1 MKNHLIAF
9 IILVISISFTAC
21 SNSSFQIGGKTTENT
36 ETIEQISEN
45 TDRNIYEN
53 RDSAESFNPNEID
66 NNVSDNTNDRQD
78 SSINNNEEILENQ
91 NELEEQQFD
100 EKVERINKLVQPS
113 IVYGTMK
120 NDYGEF
126 EKGEQVEII
135 KDKSNGKSY
144 YVSSN
149 GKNGWISSK
158 NISIP
163 EDFETVEDRMT
174 KEDME
179 FFVNQIK
186 EFDSKTDYFVWID
199 LSRQLVNIFK
209 GEKENWQL
217 IHSFLCATGKNITP
231 TVRGTFEVN
240 GRGPRFGNSVGA
252 KNWVRF
258 YGNYLM
264 HSITIDSRGNILD
277 TTLGKRASHGCV
289 RMSMEDSK
297 WVYDNITDG
306 TTVWVN

>member
-1 MKNHLIAF
+1 MKNYLIVF
-9 IILVISISFTAC
+9 IILVISMSFTAC
-21 SNSSFQIGGKTTENT
+21 SNSSFQVDNKTGDTGTIKQVSEDIDENID
-36 ETIEQISEN
+36 E
-45 TDRNIYEN
+45 DK
-53 RDSAESFNPNEID
+53 DSAETFNPNETD
-66 NNVSDNTNDRQD
+66 NNVSSISNEKRD
-78 SSINNNEEILENQ
+78 SSNDEETSVNQ
-91 NELEEQQFD
+91 DELEEQQFN
-100 EKVERINKLVQPS
+100 EKVERISKLVQPS

-120 NDYGEF
+120 NDYGKF
-126 EKGEQVEII
+126 KKGEQVEII
-135 KDKSNGKSY
+135 KDESNGKSY

-163 EDFETVEDRMT
+163 EDFETVEDRMNE
-174 KEDME
+174 EDME

-186 EFDSKTDYFVWID
+186 DFDSKTNYFVWID
-199 LSRQLVNIFK
+199 LSRQLVNIFE
-209 GEKENWQL
+209 GEKGNWQL
-217 IHSFLCATGKNITP
+217 MHSFLCATGKNVTP
-231 TVRGTFEVN
+231 TIRGTFEVN

-289 RMSMEDSK
+289 RMSMEDSR
-297 WVYDNITDG
+297 WIYDNIPDG

>member
-1 MKNHLIAF
+1 MKKYL
-9 IILVISISFTAC
+9 IILVVLVVSLSFTAC
-21 SNSSFQIGGKTTENT
+21 SDTSFQIDNKTANA
-36 ETIEQISEN
+36 ETISQISEN
-45 TDRNIYEN
+45 TDDDIDKNK
-53 RDSAESFNPNEID
+53 DSAETSNPNATENNSSESID
-66 NNVSDNTNDRQD
+66 EKADY
-78 SSINNNEEILENQ
+78 SINNNEEISETQ
-91 NELEEQQFD
+91 DKLEEQKFN
-100 EKVERINKLVQPS
+100 EEVERISELVQPS
-113 IVYGTMK
+113 IIYGILK

-126 EKGEQVEII
+126 KKGEQVEII
-135 KDKSNGKSY
+135 KDKGNGKSY

-149 GKNGWISSK
+149 GKNGWISK
-158 NISIP
+158 GNISIP

-186 EFDSKTDYFVWID
+186 DFESKTDYFVWID
-199 LSRQLVNIFK
+199 LSRQLVNIFE
-209 GEKENWQL
+209 GEKGNWQL
-217 IHSFLCATGKNITP
+217 LHSFLCASGKNITP

-240 GRGPRFGNSVGA
+240 GRGTRFGSSVGA

-264 HSITIDSRGNILD
+264 HSVTIDSQGNILD

-297 WVYDNITDG
+297 WVYDNIPDG